1 MEILWS
7 LGLTLHLGLAG
18 DLNPIHPH
26 VRINNNG
33 VIAGAYYNSLDV
45 VSTYAGYRYEY
56 NQFGVETAA
65 VTGYNQPVVPYV
77 RGTYDTD
84 NMRIF
89 IAPGLVDD
97 TIGVVIGVE
106 LTIK

>member
-7 LGLTLHLGLAG
+7 LGLSLHLGLVG

-33 VIAGAYYNSLDV
+33 VIAGVYYNSLDV

-65 VTGYNQPVVPYV
+65 VTGYNNSVTPYI
-77 RGTYDTD
+77 RGTYDSGKI
-84 NMRIF
+84 RF
-89 IAPGLVDD
+89 YAAPGIENNNV
-97 TIGVVIGVE
+97 GVVIGLEIV
-106 LTIK
+106 IK